1 VLLETGTRGLK
12 DLLAPGF
19 PALVGEPRHEISV
32 AHKQKEYSL
41 LTAEGM
47 AISNVNEYSFGMRRH
62 AMVDEIGTSRL
73 RGSKLQ
79 GSSPRASSP
88 GVTSPRASSPR
99 ASNTTVTVVVCI
111 ALGAVAAAMAS
122 LNVAIPGLVRST
134 HASQTQ
140 LEWIIDAYLLV
151 FSVLLLPAGALGDRY
166 GRRRALFAGLVIFG
180 AASAVAMMISSAS
193 ALIVLR
199 GLIGAGAALVMP
211 ATLSTIT
218 GTFPPAERTRAV
230 GVWAGVAGGSA
241 VLGLLCTGIL
251 LEWFSWRAAFAVN
264 VVLAAVAIA
273 GTVRFVP
280 ESSQPDAPPVDKGGT
295 LLATVGLVALVF
307 SIIEAPDAGWLSGRT
322 LGGMAAGLAALAGFV
337 LFELRQRHPLLDPRL
352 FSNRKLAAGSLSI
365 LIQFFAFFGFTF
377 VSLQYLQGVRGY
389 SPLIAALAVL
399 PLTAAMMPTSRV
411 TATAVSRFGARAV
424 CVTGLLLVAA
434 GLAVISRVGTG
445 TPYWLMLAGLV
456 PLGIGMGAAMTPA
469 TSAITEALPQAQQ
482 GVGSALNDLSRE
494 VGGALGT
501 AVLGS
506 IVTAVYRSSLQLP
519 GVPAP
524 LAHQAQQSFA
534 IAIHAG
540 GPVGTHAR
548 TAFVDGIHTGLL
560 YAAGAAVI
568 AAISVATLLSRDAK
582 IRRAAGRSEQPQLA
596 CVAEQTTAVS

>member
-1 VLLETGTRGLK
+1 MPSYVR
-12 DLLAPGF
+12 
-19 PALVGEPRHEISV
+19 
-32 AHKQKEYSL
+32 
-41 LTAEGM
+41 
-47 AISNVNEYSFGMRRH
+47 
-62 AMVDEIGTSRL
+62 TSR
-73 RGSKLQ
+73 
-79 GSSPRASSP
+79 P
-88 GVTSPRASSPR
+88 
-99 ASNTTVTVVVCI
+99 ASNTIVTVVVCI

-151 FSVLLLPAGALGDRY
+151 FAVLLLPAGALGDRY
-166 GRRRALFAGLVIFG
+166 GRRKALIAGLVVFG
-180 AASAVAMMISSAS
+180 AASAAAMAISSAND
-193 ALIVLR
+193 LIVLR
-199 GLIGAGAALVMP
+199 GLIGLGAALVMP

-230 GVWAGVAGGSA
+230 GIWAGVAGGSS
-241 VLGLLCTGIL
+241 VLGLLCTGVL

-264 VVLAAVAIA
+264 VVLAAIALA
-273 GTVRFVP
+273 GTIRFVP
-280 ESSQPDAPPVDKGGT
+280 ESSQPGAPRVDTGGA
-295 LLATVGLVALVF
+295 LLATIGLVALVF
-307 SIIEAPDAGWLSGRT
+307 SIIEAPDAGWLAART

-352 FSNRKLAAGSLSI
+352 FSNRKLAAGTVSI

-389 SPLIAALAVL
+389 SPLLAALAVL
-399 PLTAAMMPTSRV
+399 PLTAAMMPTSRS
-411 TATAVSRFGARAV
+411 ASALVSRFGARAV

-434 GLAVISRVGTG
+434 GLAIISRVGTT
-445 TPYWLMLAGLV
+445 TPYWLLLSGLV

-469 TSAITEALPQAQQ
+469 TAAITEALPQAQQ

-506 IVTAVYRSSLQLP
+506 IVTAVYRSSLRLP

-524 LAHQAQQSFA
+524 LVNQAQQSFA

-548 TAFVDGIHTGLL
+548 TAFVDGIHAGLL
-560 YAAGAAVI
+560 YAAGAAI
-568 AAISVATLLSRDAK
+568 LAAISVATLLSRDAK
-582 IRRAAGRSEQPQLA
+582 IRRPASLPAPPQT
-596 CVAEQTTAVS
+596 VKPRPVRTN

>member
-1 VLLETGTRGLK
+1 MSPYVR
-12 DLLAPGF
+12 
-19 PALVGEPRHEISV
+19 
-32 AHKQKEYSL
+32 
-41 LTAEGM
+41 
-47 AISNVNEYSFGMRRH
+47 
-62 AMVDEIGTSRL
+62 TSR
-73 RGSKLQ
+73 RQ
-79 GSSPRASSP
+79 
-88 GVTSPRASSPR
+88 
-99 ASNTTVTVVVCI
+99 ASNTIVTAVVCI

-166 GRRRALFAGLVIFG
+166 GRRRALLAGLVVFG
-180 AASAVAMMISSAS
+180 AASAAAMAISSAGT
-193 ALIVLR
+193 LIVLR

-241 VLGLLCTGIL
+241 VLGLLCTGVL

-264 VVLAAVAIA
+264 VVLAAIAIA
-273 GTVRFVP
+273 GTIRFVP
-280 ESSQPDAPPVDKGGT
+280 ESSQPDAPRVDTGGA

-307 SIIEAPDAGWLSGRT
+307 SIIQAPDAGWLSART
-322 LGGMAAGLAALAGFV
+322 IGGIAAGLAALAGFV

-352 FSNRKLAAGSLSI
+352 FSNRKLAAGTLSI

-389 SPLIAALAVL
+389 SPLLAALAVL
-399 PLTAAMMPTSRV
+399 PLTAAMMPASRA
-411 TATAVSRFGARAV
+411 TATAVSRFGARSV

-434 GLAVISRVGTG
+434 GLAIISRVGTG
-445 TPYWLMLAGLV
+445 TPYLLMLAGLV

-469 TSAITEALPQAQQ
+469 TSAITEALPPAQQ

-501 AVLGS
+501 AVIGS

-524 LAHQAQQSFA
+524 LAHQARQSFA

-540 GPVGTHAR
+540 GPIGTHAR
-548 TAFVDGIHTGLL
+548 TAFADGIHTGLL
-560 YAAGAAVI
+560 YAAAAAVL

-582 IRRAAGRSEQPQLA
+582 IRRTAGEAEQPQLV
-596 CVAEQTTAVS
+596 CVTE